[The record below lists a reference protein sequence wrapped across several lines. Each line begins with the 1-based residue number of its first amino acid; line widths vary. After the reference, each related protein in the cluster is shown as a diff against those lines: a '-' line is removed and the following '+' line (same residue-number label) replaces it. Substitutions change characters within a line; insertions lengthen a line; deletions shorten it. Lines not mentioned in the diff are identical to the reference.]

1 MENFLREISET
12 SPARNNGVIEAGGE
26 MKRNIGMHTSAQE
39 AKRHILV
46 FLSKHG
52 TDSNR
57 LAAKSVIGRVAY
69 PGYDFKSPQG
79 AAFAVAKIVREL
91 EDDGL
96 VRYESHSEP
105 SFRRGHYIT
114 AKGLEA
120 ITTETGKMANG

>member
-1 MENFLREISET
+1 MSSSTVAMPPTNYL
-12 SPARNNGVIEAGGE
+12 NNGVTLKSWLLTKDH
-26 MKRNIGMHTSAQE
+26 KRIA
-39 AKRHILV
+39 L
-46 FLSKHG
+46 LY
-52 TDSNR
+52 
-57 LAAKSVIGRVAY
+57 LAAVTFFFLI
-69 PGYDFKSPQG
+69 G

-120 ITTETGKMANG
+120 AAAEIGAEGSPGGFEVRSAVREPIF